1 MNDPRSE
8 DLADIDAER
17 APSGPRRRLFAVF
30 GLVVLAVGLGGGWWW
45 HESARAVSTDNAYV
59 AADVANVMSQT
70 EGTVIA
76 VHAAETGAVRRGDV
90 LVELDPA
97 DARIA
102 LAQAEAEY
110 ARVRRRVQQYY
121 EEDKAAA
128 AQVRRKVSFP
138 SRLPATASTSHS
150 LRANPRRAD
159 GAPRT
164 GLLCRRHRPHSWG
177 GTRVPPSRAAGMR

>member
-1 MNDPRSE
+1 MNDPRRD
-8 DLADIDAER
+8 DLAGVDAAQEP
-17 APSGPRRRLFAVF
+17 ASPRGRLFAIF
-30 GLVVLAVGLGGGWWW
+30 GLVVLVAGLGGGWWW

-70 EGTVIA
+70 EGTVIV

-90 LVELDPA
+90 LVELDPS

-128 AQVRRKVSFP
+128 AQVR
-138 SRLPATASTSHS
+138 
-150 LRANPRRAD
+150 
-159 GAPRT
+159 
-164 GLLCRRHRPHSWG
+164 
-177 GTRVPPSRAAGMR
+177 